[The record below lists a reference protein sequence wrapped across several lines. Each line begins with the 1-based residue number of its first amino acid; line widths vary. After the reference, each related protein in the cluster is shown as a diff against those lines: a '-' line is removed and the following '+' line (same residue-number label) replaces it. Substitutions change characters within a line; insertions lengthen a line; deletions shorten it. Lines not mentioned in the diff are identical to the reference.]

1 MILTSHFRW
10 NVKVSDSIFVRH
22 WNSIRN
28 SSSVPYIV
36 LHGTVDGA
44 CFLRNFRRQ
53 FFQNAYSAKVLQT
66 TRNTSHALTT
76 PRLGEPSHF
85 QMLAYRTTE
94 TRQVRLHKCPV
105 LKSKAAH
112 QHSSTTSKCAVT
124 LASSAVFSRIKKRT
138 PGRNHSLY
146 ESVGEKKTYCPYR
159 DSISGSSSP
168 CYTL

>member
-28 SSSVPYIV
+28 GSSVPYIV
-36 LHGTVDGA
+36 LHGTVDAA

-66 TRNTSHALTT
+66 TGNTSHALTT
-76 PRLGEPSHF
+76 PLLGEPSHV
-85 QMLAYRTTE
+85 QTLAYRTTE
-94 TRQVRLHKCPV
+94 TLQVRLHKCRV

-112 QHSSTTSKCAVT
+112 QHSSTTSKCVVT
-124 LASSAVFSRIKKRT
+124 LASSAVFSKKHRVGT
-138 PGRNHSLY
+138 TACMKVSEKSKPIVPTGIPSLDLPVRVILY
-146 ESVGEKKTYCPYR
+146 
-159 DSISGSSSP
+159 
-168 CYTL
+168 